1 MKRFSI
7 FIVEDDLVTSVAL
20 AKALHTELPDAQ
32 ILRASTLYEARLILA
47 SFEIHFFVVD
57 VNLPDGNGI
66 DFIVDITS
74 KNPGAAVVVMTADA
88 LPKHQDRATTYGA
101 LYFIEKP
108 ISARTLGQVI
118 RTHRANTFAA
128 APKSD
133 TSFSAAL
140 TRLTALDVLQ
150 LKCLGHATLRLDFS
164 LRDGRFGSVY
174 LQEGQIIHAESNR
187 DPASTPVTGIQALA
201 EILGWR
207 GGKIAETKGVDPP
220 ARSLNGSWQSL
231 LLEAAQLGDEMPSS
245 IPTDDIVT
253 PKDP

>member
-1 MKRFSI
+1 MKQFSI
-7 FIVEDDLVTSVAL
+7 FIVEDDLVTSVML

-47 SFEIHFFVVD
+47 SFEVHFFVID

-66 DFIVDITS
+66 DFIVDVTS
-74 KNPGAAVVVMTADA
+74 KNPQAGVVVMTADA

-108 ISARTLGQVI
+108 VSPRALGQVI
-118 RTHRANTFAA
+118 RTHRANTFDTVIG
-128 APKSD
+128 SD
-133 TSFSAAL
+133 TSFTAAL

-174 LQEGQIIHAESNR
+174 LLEGQIIHAESNR
-187 DPASTPVTGIQALA
+187 DATSTPITGLKALA

-207 GGKIAETKGVDPP
+207 GGKVVETKGADPP
-220 ARSLNGSWQSL
+220 GRTLEGTWQSL
-231 LLEAAQLGDEMPSS
+231 LLEAAQIGDETPPSLPDGDIIS
-245 IPTDDIVT
+245 RDDT
-253 PKDP
+253 